1 MKYPKFLQ
9 EKGTITFVA
18 PSYGCAIEP
27 YRSGFENAQR
37 KWREEGFS
45 LEFGPNCYAAEGVG
59 ISNTPEKC
67 GEELTE
73 YYCRTTSDCIISCGG
88 GELMCEI
95 LDYVNFDRIKNA
107 TPKWYM
113 GYSDNTNMTFLLA
126 TLCDTAAIY
135 GPCAAAFGMEP
146 RHSSLEDA
154 MMLLQGRKLT
164 MRGYDRWEKES
175 LKDAEHPL
183 MPYNLTET
191 SVIKYILPD
200 GRTNIES
207 LTGVTERRRGYAALE
222 IGRGDGANIKD
233 TYVVEYKSDVIDRKR
248 STSAEKDPSGNDNE
262 KKEEHVLDN
271 VGYGSGF
278 IDFEGRL
285 LGGCMDCLVT
295 LLGTKYDKVTE
306 FVERY
311 SEDGILWFLES
322 CDLNLMS
329 IRRAMWQMEHAGWF
343 KHCKGFLIGRPRT
356 GMGEEEFGIDHYR
369 AVYEM
374 LEQYHVPV
382 MMDVD
387 IGHLPPMMPLI
398 CGSMAR
404 VVSDGNTY
412 RVDMEL
418 K

>member
-1 MKYPKFLQ
+1 MRYPKFLR
-9 EKGTITFVA
+9 EKGTIAFVA
-18 PSYGCAIEP
+18 PSFGCAIEP
-27 YRSGFENAQR
+27 YRSGFESAQE
-37 KWREEGFS
+37 KWRKAGFS
-45 LEFGPNCYAAEGVG
+45 LEFGPNCYASDGIG
-59 ISNTPEKC
+59 ISSTPVKC

-73 YYCRTTSDCIISCGG
+73 YYCNTTSDCIISCGG

-95 LDYVNFDRIKNA
+95 LDYVNFERIKNA
-107 TPKWYM
+107 PAKWYM
-113 GYSDNTNMTFLLA
+113 GYSDNTNMTFLLT

-146 RHSSLEDA
+146 RHASLEDA
-154 MMLLQGRKLT
+154 MMLLQGKKLS
-164 MRGYDRWEKES
+164 MQGYDRWERES
-175 LKDAEHPL
+175 LKDEEHPCV
-183 MPYNLTET
+183 PYNLTET
-191 SVIKYILPD
+191 SVIKFVLPD

-207 LTGVTERRRGYAALE
+207 LAPAPHKFIANQNGTPETDGGAERNSSKCE
-222 IGRGDGANIKD
+222 STVI
-233 TYVVEYKSDVIDRKR
+233 EY
-248 STSAEKDPSGNDNE
+248 
-262 KKEEHVLDN
+262 
-271 VGYGSGF
+271 
-278 IDFEGRL
+278 EGRL

-295 LLGTKYDKVTE
+295 LIGTKYDKVTE
-306 FVERY
+306 FTEKY
-311 SEDGILWFLES
+311 KTDGILWFLES

-343 KHCKGFLIGRPRT
+343 KYCKGFLIGRPRI
-356 GMGEEEFGIDHYR
+356 GMESEEFGIDHYQ

-374 LEQYHVPV
+374 LKQYRVPV